1 MQLAYRFASSYTD
14 THTCDAIV
22 FCSDGVRSMV
32 CVQSVRGTI
41 TQHCDLF
48 AEILPT
54 EILPRYIL
62 CRDTSTRRD
71 VDVSDFRRT
80 FSLVLGSIAGASG
93 PLFLTKRSDS
103 CRKMGCQGLQEDG
116 VSRFA
121 GSSGRTQ
128 PASHLQGCSTFP
140 HPLNKRGPGVEK
152 TPTITT
158 VRTGLGPGQPRSEGG
173 GATRGN
179 PSSACAQE
187 LRYPGRRVNVY
198 MLGNRAAT
206 SIARFKGSP

>member
-1 MQLAYRFASSYTD
+1 MYKRQELSHST
-14 THTCDAIV
+14 AIYSPKFSPPKFYPV
-22 FCSDGVRSMV
+22 IFCVATRRHV
-32 CVQSVRGTI
+32 
-41 TQHCDLF
+41 
-48 AEILPT
+48 A
-54 EILPRYIL
+54 
-62 CRDTSTRRD
+62 TSTSAILD
-71 VDVSDFRRT
+71 AHFLSFSD
-80 FSLVLGSIAGASG
+80 LLPG
-93 PLFLTKRSDS
+93 PLGLCSLQKEVIRAGRWGVKV
-103 CRKMGCQGLQEDG
+103 CRKMGCRGLPDPRG
-116 VSRFA
+116 GPSLLHTSR
-121 GSSGRTQ
+121 
-128 PASHLQGCSTFP
+128 GCSTFP
-140 HPLNKRGPGVEK
+140 HPLNKRGPGDEK